1 MRPSAFRKSIDV
13 VLACA
18 LVAFLLVLPATMQ
31 ADQAKYFYDELG
43 RLVGVIDGAGNVAVY
58 TYDEVGNLLKIE
70 RFTTG
75 TTGIGIFLVTPA
87 SGLVG
92 IDVEIQGF
100 GFSATPTDNQVAFN
114 GAPAT
119 VVSAAADSIV
129 ATVPPDATTGPVTVT
144 NANGTATS
152 PQEFTVL
159 VPPIIVGV
167 DPGLVVQGATTR
179 MDILGFNLANATA
192 VMFAQ
197 GGLSA
202 TILAGATSQRLP
214 INLSVASTVPADSYT
229 FSVTTPAGVAQ
240 SGTTTVTVTPA
251 QPSAAVARLSV
262 FLPFPAQLAPSGTS
276 TGVAPPLSVF
286 QPFPAQ
292 VAPSGTS
299 AGVAPPL
306 SVFQPFSAQVAP
318 SGTSAGVAPP
328 VSVEVP

>member
-1 MRPSAFRKSIDV
+1 MAHAFIRKF
-13 VLACA
+13 LRLTQCL
-18 LVAFLLVLPATMQ
+18 LVAALLLWPVSAPG
-31 ADQAKYFYDELG
+31 DQAQYFYDELG

-58 TYDEVGNLLKIE
+58 TYDAVGNLLSVE

-87 SGLVG
+87 SGPVG

-100 GFSATPTDNQVAFN
+100 GFSATPTANQVAFN
-114 GAPAT
+114 GTPAT
-119 VVSAAADSIV
+119 VVSATSESII
-129 ATVPPDATTGPVTVT
+129 ATVPANATTGPVTVT
-144 NANGTATS
+144 NTNGSATS

-167 DPGLVVQGATTR
+167 GPGLVAQGVTTR

-192 VMFAQ
+192 VTFAQ

-202 TILAGATSQRLP
+202 TILPGATSQRLP
-214 INLSVASTVPADSYT
+214 INLSVASTVPADAYT
-229 FSVTTPAGVAQ
+229 FSVTTSAGVAQ

-262 FLPFPAQLAPSGTS
+262 FLPFPAQ
-276 TGVAPPLSVF
+276 
-286 QPFPAQ
+286 
-292 VAPSGTS
+292 VAPSGS
-299 AGVAPPL
+299 
-306 SVFQPFSAQVAP
+306 SMS
-318 SGTSAGVAPP
+318 VAPP